1 MHTGEH
7 ITSGEHVHDEQSAE
21 GSTLT
26 ELRRRLDAGRA
37 RARLN
42 QTQLAKQ
49 AGLGRTTVSQ
59 ALSPKGDVPSVDTV
73 AALARALRLPV
84 GELLDL
90 QRAAAEESGT
100 TTGQEVGPGRPI
112 SQWDPHE
119 LEVHPAGPGDAALRT
134 PNKVGGSSVVASR

>member
-1 MHTGEH
+1 MPLSSRPRTGL
-7 ITSGEHVHDEQSAE
+7 QRAE
-21 GSTLT
+21 GPALT

-59 ALSPKGDVPSVDTV
+59 ALSPRGDVPSVDTV
-73 AALARALRLPV
+73 AALARVLKLPV
-84 GELLDL
+84 GELLEL

-100 TTGQEVGPGRPI
+100 TTGQEVEPGRPI
-112 SQWDPHE
+112 SQWEPHE
-119 LEVHPAGPGDAALRT
+119 LEVHPAGPGDVAARGAGAT
-134 PNKVGGSSVVASR
+134 RVRGPRA